1 MSMKMLNKSPFK
13 GCGGIIRLPT
23 TIKGEMMKEIMM
35 EMMFQ
40 LRDSVIHLLNP
51 ITEGYGG
58 IYNAP
63 LPQMMEQMEGKGVR
77 WVF

>member
-1 MSMKMLNKSPFK
+1 
-13 GCGGIIRLPT
+13 
-23 TIKGEMMKEIMM
+23 MKEIMM

-63 LPQMMEQMEGKGVR
+63 LPQGHDRRETTID
-77 WVF
+77 FIS